1 MSAATARP
9 PVFLT
14 VLLSLM
20 FCTPLA
26 HASELNQG
34 NSGWML
40 TATALVLF
48 MTIPGLALFYGGLVR
63 SKNVL
68 SVLMQC
74 FAITCGASLLWLV
87 CGYSLAFTDGG
98 ALNDWIG
105 GSAQFLLAS
114 LSEAALSGSIPES
127 VFVMFQMTFAII
139 TPALVVGGFAERVKF
154 SAMLLFS
161 MLWLLLVYVPVAH
174 WVWGGGWLAKL
185 GLLDFAGG
193 TVVHITAGVAAL
205 ITALVVG
212 NRRGFGTQAMPPH
225 NMTMTVTGAGM
236 LWVGWFG
243 FNAGSALAAD
253 GNAGMA
259 MLATHISAATG
270 ALAWMLMEWVKHGK
284 PSMLGL
290 VTGMVA
296 GLGTVTPASG
306 YIGPGGAL
314 LIGFVAGIV
323 CYYMTQLLKQ
333 KLKIDDSLD
342 VFPVHGVGGI
352 LGTLLAGLFAS
363 DQLGLFSGQGY
374 AEGRT
379 MASQL
384 TIQFIGVVT
393 TLGYTAL
400 TTYLLLK
407 LVDWL
412 VGMRV
417 ESDEETMGLDLAL
430 HDERGYDL

>member
-384 TIQFIGVVT
+384 AIQFIGVVT

-407 LVDWL
+407 LIDWL